1 MACDQIKF
9 KWGHLATCAGEK
21 VNNIEHSDYMY
32 KNEDESR
39 LEGSKSKLYQFF
51 KMLKLRAFLIISKC
65 SMRLTFCVMKN
76 I

>member
-1 MACDQIKF
+1 
-9 KWGHLATCAGEK
+9 
-21 VNNIEHSDYMY
+21 MY

-39 LEGSKSKLYQFF
+39 LEGSKSKLYQCF